1 MHAYLPFIGFFCMLK
16 AGCVRAAC
24 GSHHLMRAMLS
35 SSVASLAI
43 STSSPIF
50 LFSSS
55 SSAAA
60 SSSFFGFPAI
70 LLVLHYL

>member
-1 MHAYLPFIGFFCMLK
+1 MLK

>member
-1 MHAYLPFIGFFCMLK
+1 
-16 AGCVRAAC
+16 
-24 GSHHLMRAMLS
+24 MRAMLS